1 MKKQKLYLLVFLSS
15 FFVKIGLGQVA
26 APSLRCLSVNNLGNI
41 SLTWQIPPDPL
52 TQFTKYEIYT
62 ASMAGGPF
70 SFVANVT
77 TYTQTTYLHST
88 NSGSVQSQYYYLK
101 TIYSGTVSSSPSD
114 TLRTLFLNL
123 SNSVGQAVMNWNA
136 TRTPL
141 LPSASNNYILERED
155 LPTIWTSIYTGTSLN
170 FNDIISVCNIF
181 YHYKVKT
188 SDAVG
193 CISESNI
200 DGGTFTDKTAPADI
214 PHLDSVSVNNLG
226 QAQLGWKS
234 AIANDTKGYNIYK
247 FNSVWTKVGTVI
259 GKMNTSFTNTTS
271 IAGTISEKYCIA
283 AFDSCGNEGL
293 QGIINNTEQSTL
305 FLKATYNFCS
315 RSATLNWNAYT
326 NLLNNVL
333 LYDVY
338 CSVNG
343 GTETAIASGTTTSYT
358 HVNLNPSST
367 YNYFIRVRNVGKT
380 ISAKSNQVP
389 ITANVST
396 NLFNVYIR
404 SVSVNLSKQ
413 IEITYSIDNSINA
426 VFKGVTVFRSNDG
439 FSFQQIGFQAYST
452 ATTQTYVDAEVNAT
466 EQHYYYKI
474 QISDDCGNPGEISN
488 TSKSILLKVSNDE
501 ETIFNNILSWD
512 DYSSWKG
519 NVISYNIYRSVN
531 GIFGAAPIA
540 NVSSSV
546 KTYTDDVQ
554 DYASAEGKFI
564 YYVEAVEDNTNPLG
578 FMDKATSNPADVL
591 LDAKIFI
598 PTAFAPNGIN
608 KIWMPV
614 TQYVEKTD
622 YRVTIYNR
630 WGTKVFETI
639 SDKEGWDGEDAPN
652 DIYAYRINFK
662 NARGKLVQLRGFLN
676 LIK

>member
-15 FFVKIGLGQVA
+15 FILNIGLGQVG
-26 APSLRCLSVNNLGNI
+26 APSLRCLSVNNLGNVT
-41 SLTWQIPPDPL
+41 LTWQIPPDPL
-52 TQFTKYEIYT
+52 TQFTRYEIYSAST
-62 ASMAGGPF
+62 AAGPF
-70 SFVANVT
+70 NFVANVT
-77 TYTQTTYLHST
+77 TYTQTNYLHAT

-123 SNSVGQAVMNWNA
+123 SNSLGQAVMNWNA

-141 LPSASNNYILERED
+141 LPSASNNYTLERED
-155 LPTIWTSIYTGTSLN
+155 LPTIWTNIYSGSSLN

-181 YHYKVKT
+181 YHYKIKT

-200 DGGTFTDKTAPADI
+200 DGGLFTDKTVPDI
-214 PHLDSVSVNNLG
+214 PHLDSVSVDNLG

-247 FNSVWTKVGTVI
+247 FNSVWTKEGTVI
-259 GKMNTSFTNTTS
+259 GKMNTSFTNTAS
-271 IAGTISEKYCIA
+271 IAGTMSEKYCIA

-293 QGIINNTEQSTL
+293 QGITNDTEQSTL

-413 IEITYSIDNSINA
+413 IEITYSIDNSSNA
-426 VFKGVTVFRSNDG
+426 VFKGITVFRSIDG

-452 ATTQTYVDAEVNAT
+452 TTTQTYVDAEVNAT
-466 EQHYYYKI
+466 EQNYYYKI

-531 GIFGAAPIA
+531 GIFGATPIA

-578 FMDKATSNPADVL
+578 FMDKATSNTADVL

-630 WGTKVFETI
+630 WGTKVFETN
-639 SDKEGWDGEDAPN
+639 SDKEGWNGEDAPN
-652 DIYAYRINFK
+652 DIYAYHINFK